1 MKIDLHVHAK
11 ERSPC
16 SIAGEE
22 AMIQAAIER
31 GLDGLAFTD
40 HHHLVPPQRIAELC
54 TKYAPFSVFNGV
66 EISTSEGEDLLV
78 LGLYDLL
85 LETHPWTS
93 PELHTFVRQRGGFL
107 LLAHPFRFRPWINL
121 DLESHPPDGIEI
133 HSTNIDSKNE
143 DRIRAL
149 AKRLGLPLLCNSDA
163 HLTADI
169 GTYYN
174 VLPRAPRDGRDLVRI
189 LKTNG
194 HRCECRR
201 TKNNRLDKL

>member
-1 MKIDLHVHAK
+1 
-11 ERSPC
+11 
-16 SIAGEE
+16 
-22 AMIQAAIER
+22 MIQAAIER

-40 HHHLVPPQRIAELC
+40 HHHLVPLQRIAELC

-66 EISTSEGEDLLV
+66 EISVSGGEDLLV
-78 LGLYDLL
+78 LGLYDPL
-85 LETHPWTS
+85 LETRSWTY

-107 LLAHPFRFRPWINL
+107 VLAHPFRFRPWINV

-133 HSTNIDSKNE
+133 HSTNMDGKHEAS
-143 DRIRAL
+143 IRAL
-149 AKRLGLPLLCNSDA
+149 AERLDLPLLCNSDA
-163 HLTADI
+163 HLAADI

-189 LKTNG
+189 LKING

-201 TKNNRLDKL
+201 TKNARSNKL